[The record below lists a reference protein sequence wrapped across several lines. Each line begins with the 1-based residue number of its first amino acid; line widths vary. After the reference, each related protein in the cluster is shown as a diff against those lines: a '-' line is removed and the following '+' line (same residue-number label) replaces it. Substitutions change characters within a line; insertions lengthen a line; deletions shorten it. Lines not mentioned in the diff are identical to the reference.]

1 MKQEPTTYQPK
12 EIEKK
17 IYEICFHRG
26 YFEIN
31 GNEKIQE
38 KNKRF
43 CLMMP
48 PPNVT
53 GILHIGHAL
62 TLSLQDIL
70 ARYKRMDG
78 YKTLYQPGLD
88 HAGIATQNVVE
99 KQLLS
104 QGIKKEDLGREAF
117 VQKVWEW
124 KEKSGGAIL
133 EQMKR
138 LGVSA
143 AFSRTRFTM
152 DKGLQRAVKLA
163 FLKWY
168 EKGLIIQ
175 DNYMVNW
182 CTKDGALSDIEVEY
196 EERKGALYYIRYYLE
211 NQKDYLVVATTRP
224 ETLFGDSA
232 LMVNPNDERYKHL
245 VGQKVILPLIHR
257 TIPIIADLHVEM
269 EFGTGCV
276 KVTPGHDFNDYE
288 VGKRHHLEAIKIFD
302 EKGIL
307 NAHCGE
313 FENLERLEAR
323 DRVVEKL
330 KENALLEK
338 IEEHAHQVGHC
349 YRCHNVVEPYVSKQW
364 FVKPEIAQSS
374 IEKIQQGLARFYPSN
389 WINNYNAW
397 MRELRP
403 WCISRQLFWGHQIPV
418 FTCENNHQ
426 FVSLDTPLSCPTC
439 KSEKL
444 EQDKDVLDTW
454 FSSGLWAFS
463 TLGWGQ
469 EKNGLFNENDL
480 KDFYPNTTLI
490 TGFDILFFWVAR
502 MLFCSESLLG
512 ELPFKD
518 IYLHALVRDE
528 KGEKM
533 SKSKGNVIDPL
544 EMIEKYGADS
554 LRFTLANLCATGRD
568 IKLSTT
574 HLENNKNFA
583 NKIFN
588 AVSYLKLKQESFKD
602 RERLSEYQTP
612 LGRYAKSRL
621 NLVTKEIRNALDNY
635 RFNDA
640 TTLLYRFLW
649 GEFCDWF
656 IEFSKVE
663 NGAVD
668 ELGSVLKEALKLL
681 HPFMPFISEFLYH
694 KLSDTELENTCSI
707 MIIPYPKDLARDEK
721 LEHEFEV
728 IKDCIVSLRRLKI
741 MLETPPIVLKEASV
755 GLREKIENTERL
767 QTYAQ
772 KLAKLEKVSVIAL
785 KPLKSVSD
793 VGEFCQTYADLE
805 NLDLSPLVARLKKQL
820 EKLEKEK
827 LKLNLHNENFVKNAP
842 KSVLEKAKESLKTL
856 LEKESKIKQELDLLE
871 QP

>member
-1 MKQEPTTYQPK
+1 
-12 EIEKK
+12 
-17 IYEICFHRG
+17 
-26 YFEIN
+26 
-31 GNEKIQE
+31 
-38 KNKRF
+38 
-43 CLMMP
+43 
-48 PPNVT
+48 
-53 GILHIGHAL
+53 
-62 TLSLQDIL
+62 
-70 ARYKRMDG
+70 
-78 YKTLYQPGLD
+78 
-88 HAGIATQNVVE
+88 
-99 KQLLS
+99 
-104 QGIKKEDLGREAF
+104 
-117 VQKVWEW
+117 
-124 KEKSGGAIL
+124 
-133 EQMKR
+133 
-138 LGVSA
+138 
-143 AFSRTRFTM
+143 
-152 DKGLQRAVKLA
+152 
-163 FLKWY
+163 
-168 EKGLIIQ
+168 
-175 DNYMVNW
+175 
-182 CTKDGALSDIEVEY
+182 
-196 EERKGALYYIRYYLE
+196 
-211 NQKDYLVVATTRP
+211 
-224 ETLFGDSA
+224 
-232 LMVNPNDERYKHL
+232 
-245 VGQKVILPLIHR
+245 
-257 TIPIIADLHVEM
+257 
-269 EFGTGCV
+269 
-276 KVTPGHDFNDYE
+276 
-288 VGKRHHLEAIKIFD
+288 
-302 EKGIL
+302 
-307 NAHCGE
+307 
-313 FENLERLEAR
+313 
-323 DRVVEKL
+323 
-330 KENALLEK
+330 
-338 IEEHAHQVGHC
+338 
-349 YRCHNVVEPYVSKQW
+349 
-364 FVKPEIAQSS
+364 
-374 IEKIQQGLARFYPSN
+374 
-389 WINNYNAW
+389 INNYNAW

-426 FVSLDTPLSCPTC
+426 FVSLDTPLNCPTC

-469 EKNGLFNENDL
+469 EKSDLFNENDL

-568 IKLSTT
+568 IKLSTA

-588 AVSYLKLKQESFKD
+588 AVSYLKLKQEAFKD
-602 RERLSEYQTP
+602 KERLSEYQTP

-621 NLVTKEIRNALDNY
+621 NFVTKEVRNALDNY

-663 NGAVD
+663 NEAID

-681 HPFMPFISEFLYH
+681 HPFMPFISESLYH
-694 KLSDTELENTCSI
+694 KLSNTQLENTESI
-707 MIIPYPKDLARDEK
+707 MVMPYPKDLVQDEP

-755 GLREKIENTERL
+755 GLREAIENTERL

-772 KLAKLEKVSVIAL
+772 KLARLEKVSVISS

-793 VGEFCQTYADLE
+793 VGEFCQTHANLE

-842 KSVLEKAKESLKTL
+842 KSVLEKAQESLKML